1 MTMIEKL
8 ENLGWFSRLEDLVEA
23 LEDEGLEVLEVS
35 SEHVVVGY
43 EDDGEDV
50 QLRIDLGGT
59 ARTIVVANIEEVY
72 RG

>member
-8 ENLGWFSRLEDLVEA
+8 ENLGWFSRPEELTEA

-35 SEHVVVGY
+35 SEHVTVGY

-50 QLRIDLGGT
+50 QLRLNLGGT
-59 ARTIVVANIEEVY
+59 ARTIVIASIEEVY